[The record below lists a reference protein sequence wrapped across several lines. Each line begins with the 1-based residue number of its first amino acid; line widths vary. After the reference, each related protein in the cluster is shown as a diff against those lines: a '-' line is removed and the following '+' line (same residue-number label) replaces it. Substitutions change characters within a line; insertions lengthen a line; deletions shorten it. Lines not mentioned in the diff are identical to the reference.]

1 MAQRSER
8 RARGPTLPPPA
19 AAATTDPAAR
29 VFDEF
34 ESLRGIAAL
43 LVVLN
48 HVPAWNPQLYAI
60 GFVRQSG
67 LMVDLFFVLSGFII
81 HTAYARRLRTGRELA
96 GFMANRFARLYPL
109 HLVTLLFFGAIEL
122 ARQNSGALGMVRQN
136 AGLYQDAT
144 VGVFIEHL
152 LLLQAIPPFHDILT
166 FNSPSWSI
174 GVEFYTYLLFGVTV
188 LGLGPRAHRVFGLL
202 VLASLAVLISG
213 VWPVSHWFLRG
224 LCGFM
229 TGALVARWWASYPRA
244 GRPAPATVPA
254 WASELLLVAI
264 VGVLAL
270 ADRLPPTWPGLLVM
284 ALTVAYV
291 ACALGRR
298 PGAPGP
304 LAQLMRTRPLMWLG
318 TLSFTFYLLHGP
330 VFWVMN
336 NLARH
341 ALKWPEALVA
351 GSWKPQATVVGA
363 AGWTL
368 LSLAVML
375 AVSHAVWRVY
385 EVPAREAIRRWAAR
399 RLGRAQA
406 PA

>member
-1 MAQRSER
+1 
-8 RARGPTLPPPA
+8 
-19 AAATTDPAAR
+19 
-29 VFDEF
+29 
-34 ESLRGIAAL
+34 
-43 LVVLN
+43 
-48 HVPAWNPQLYAI
+48 
-60 GFVRQSG
+60 
-67 LMVDLFFVLSGFII
+67 
-81 HTAYARRLRTGRELA
+81 
-96 GFMANRFARLYPL
+96 
-109 HLVTLLFFGAIEL
+109 
-122 ARQNSGALGMVRQN
+122 
-136 AGLYQDAT
+136 
-144 VGVFIEHL
+144 
-152 LLLQAIPPFHDILT
+152 
-166 FNSPSWSI
+166 
-174 GVEFYTYLLFGVTV
+174 
-188 LGLGPRAHRVFGLL
+188 
-202 VLASLAVLISG
+202 
-213 VWPVSHWFLRG
+213 
-224 LCGFM
+224 
-229 TGALVARWWASYPRA
+229 
-244 GRPAPATVPA
+244 VPA

-304 LAQLMRTRPLMWLG
+304 LARLMRTRPLMWLG

-351 GSWKPQATVVGA
+351 GSWKPQATVAGA